1 MFYQRPGFFTVKSAY
16 ILAMDLGIRKK
27 LLDQAT
33 KTLEKGSF
41 AVKSGGP
48 MYHQK

>member
-1 MFYQRPGFFTVKSAY
+1 MFYQRPGFFTLKSAY
-16 ILAMDLGIRKK
+16 ILAMDLGVRKK

-33 KTLEKGSF
+33 RTLEKASL